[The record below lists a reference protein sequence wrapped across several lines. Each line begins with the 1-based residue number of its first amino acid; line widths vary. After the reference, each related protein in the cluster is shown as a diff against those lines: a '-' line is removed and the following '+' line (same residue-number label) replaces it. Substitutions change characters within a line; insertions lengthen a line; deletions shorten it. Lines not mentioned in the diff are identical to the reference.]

1 MKISYNLLKEII
13 NVDLPFEQE
22 LEALTSIG
30 LEVEGN
36 TIYESIPGSLEGVV
50 VGKVLKCIKH
60 PNADRL
66 KVTEVDVG
74 TKNTLQI
81 ICGAPNV
88 KEGLKVPVALIGTNL
103 YNEKSESFKILK
115 SKIRGE
121 ISEGMICSEK
131 ELQLGESHEGI
142 MILDEIYHIGKK
154 CSEIFEIYN
163 DNLIEIGL
171 TPNRSDAISHLGVA
185 RDLKAWCI
193 SHNIDYSFKIPQVK
207 EYKFGSNSSFKLNV
221 ENFKSCPYY
230 SGALISNIDVKS
242 SPNWM
247 QNYLKAIGIIPKN
260 NIVDITNY
268 VMHEL
273 GQPLHA
279 FDLSKIDDEIIVKT
293 LPNDTSF
300 VTLDGE
306 KRTLS
311 NEDLM
316 ICDKSKPLCIAG
328 VYGGINSGISKKT
341 KKIFLE
347 CALFSPITIRKSS
360 KRHGLTTDAS
370 FRYERGIDPD
380 MLHYA
385 LCRAIDLI
393 IDLAG
398 GMLDGNILKIE
409 GGERHLKKINFRYDK
424 IYSTAGFKIPEFKI
438 DNILDSLDIKIISK
452 NKNELKIKLPSYR
465 HDVTREIDVI
475 EEIMR
480 IYGYNNIPSVS
491 DSKTHYPEKSSKSN
505 ESLKNVIVSQLIG
518 LGFNEVVN
526 NSIISPTLNNF
537 KEEIDQSKLVK
548 IKNPLGKEISQM
560 RNSLLFG
567 LLENTSFNLKRQE
580 QNIKI
585 FETGSIYLN
594 DQENFNDQEKFI
606 ENKNLSLSITGN
618 FYDKNW
624 IYKKELDNFFKIK
637 GIVRSILVKLGLDK
651 YEEIVSNRSIFEKVI
666 DFRIGGKVI
675 ASAGTINSKIRN
687 HFEIDEEVACA
698 ELDLNN
704 ISAFYLNKK
713 FKVTPIPQ
721 FPFSKRDYAI
731 LIDNKIDFNSIKEK
745 CFKINRKLLFKIDLF
760 DVYNGKELPKNKK
773 SYGISFYFYNKE
785 KTITDSEINIVC
797 NKLEKMFK
805 NSFGAELR

>member
-22 LEALTSIG
+22 LDVLTSIG
-30 LEVEGN
+30 LEVEDN
-36 TIYESIPGSLEGVV
+36 SIYESIPGSLEGVV

-74 TKNTLQI
+74 KKDTLQI

-103 YNEKSESFKILK
+103 YNEKGESFKILK

-142 MILDEIYHIGKK
+142 MILDEIHHEGKK

-171 TPNRSDAISHLGVA
+171 TPNRSDAISHLGLA

-193 SHNIDYSFKIPQVK
+193 SNNINYIFKIPKVK
-207 EYKFGSNSSFKLNV
+207 EYKLGTNSSFKLNV
-221 ENFKSCPYY
+221 ENFETCPYY
-230 SGALISNIDVKS
+230 SGALISNINVKS
-242 SPNWM
+242 SPKWM
-247 QNYLKAIGIIPKN
+247 QNYLKTIGIIPKN

-279 FDLSKIDDEIIVKT
+279 FDLSKIEDEIIVKT
-293 LPNDTSF
+293 LPDNTGF
-300 VTLDGE
+300 ITLDGE

-347 CALFSPITIRKSS
+347 CALFSPTTIRKSS

-380 MLHYA
+380 MLHYS

-398 GMLDGNILKIE
+398 GILEGNILKIDR
-409 GGERHLKKINFRYDK
+409 GKRHLKKINIRYDK
-424 IYSTAGFKIPEFKI
+424 IRMTSGFKIPESKI
-438 DNILDSLDIKIISK
+438 DSILESLDIKIISK
-452 NKNELKIKLPSYR
+452 NKNELNIELPSYR

-480 IYGYNNIPSVS
+480 IYGYNNIPSLS
-491 DSKTHYPEKSSKSN
+491 DSKTHYSEKSFNSY
-505 ESLKNVIVSQLIG
+505 ESLKNLIINQLIG

-526 NSIISPTLNNF
+526 NSIISPNSNNF
-537 KEEIDQSKLVK
+537 NKEIDQSKLVN
-548 IKNPLGKEISQM
+548 IINPLGKEISQM

-567 LLENTSFNLKRQE
+567 LLENISFNLKRQE
-580 QNIKI
+580 QNIKV
-585 FETGSIYLN
+585 FEIGSIYLN
-594 DQENFNDQEKFI
+594 DQDKFI
-606 ENKNLSLSITGN
+606 ENKHLSLSITGN
-618 FYDKNW
+618 FYNKNW
-624 IYKKELDNFFKIK
+624 IYKKESDIFFRIK
-637 GIVRSILVKLGLDK
+637 GIVNSILIKLGLDK
-651 YEEIVSNRSIFEKVI
+651 YQEIAYRRSMFEKAI
-666 DFRIGGKVI
+666 EFRIDGKMV
-675 ASAGTINSKIRN
+675 ASAGTINNKTSN
-687 HFEIDEEVACA
+687 HFDIDEEVAYA
-698 ELDLNN
+698 ELDLSH
-704 ISAFYLNKK
+704 ISAFYSNKK
-713 FKVTPIPQ
+713 FKVAPIPQ

-760 DVYNGKELPKNKK
+760 DVYNGKELPTNKK

-785 KTITDSEINIVC
+785 KTVTDSEINIVC
-797 NKLEKMFK
+797 KELEKMFV

>member
-13 NVDLPFEQE
+13 NVDLSFEQE
-22 LEALTSIG
+22 LDALTSIG
-30 LEVEGN
+30 LEVEDN
-36 TIYESIPGSLEGVV
+36 SIYESIPGSLEGVV

-74 TKNTLQI
+74 SKNTLQI

-88 KEGLKVPVALIGTNL
+88 AEGLKVPVALIGTNL
-103 YNEKSESFKILK
+103 YNEKGESFKILK

-131 ELQLGESHEGI
+131 ELQVGESHEGI
-142 MILDEIYHIGKK
+142 MILDEIHHEGKK
-154 CSEIFEIYN
+154 CSELFQIYN

-171 TPNRSDAISHLGVA
+171 TPNRSDAMSHLGIA
-185 RDLKAWCI
+185 RDLRAWCI
-193 SHNIDYSFKIPQVK
+193 SNNINHSFKIPKVK
-207 EYKFGSNSSFKLNV
+207 EYKLGSNPRFKLNV
-221 ENFKSCPYY
+221 ENFETCPYY
-230 SGALISNIDVKS
+230 SGALISNVNVKS
-242 SPNWM
+242 SPKWM
-247 QNYLKAIGIIPKN
+247 QNYLKTIGIVPKN
-260 NIVDITNY
+260 NIVDVTNY

-279 FDLSKIDDEIIVKT
+279 FDLSMIEDEIIVKT
-293 LPNDTSF
+293 LPNSTNF
-300 VTLDGE
+300 ITLDGE

-341 KKIFLE
+341 NKIFLE
-347 CALFSPITIRKSS
+347 CALFSPVTIRKSS
-360 KRHGLTTDAS
+360 KRHGLITDAS

-398 GMLDGNILKIE
+398 GMLDGNILEIGK
-409 GGERHLKKINFRYDK
+409 GKRHLKKINFRYDK
-424 IYSTAGFKIPEFKI
+424 LCMTAGFKIPKSKI
-438 DNILDSLDIKIISK
+438 DSILESLDIKIISK
-452 NKNELKIKLPSYR
+452 NKKELMIELPSYR

-480 IYGYNNIPSVS
+480 IYGYNKIPSLS
-491 DSKTHYPEKSSKSN
+491 DSKTHYPEKSFKSY
-505 ESLKNVIVSQLIG
+505 EFFKNVIVNQLIG

-537 KEEIDQSKLVK
+537 KKEVDQSNLIK
-548 IKNPLGKEISQM
+548 ILNPLGKEISQM

-567 LLENTSFNLKRQE
+567 LLENISFNFKRQQ
-580 QNIKI
+580 QNIKV
-585 FETGSIYLN
+585 FETGSTYLN
-594 DQENFNDQEKFI
+594 NQDKFI

-618 FYDKNW
+618 FYNRNW
-624 IYKKELDNFFKIK
+624 IYKKESDIFFRIK
-637 GIVRSILVKLGLDK
+637 GIVNSILIKLGLEK
-651 YEEIVSNRSIFEKVI
+651 YEEIESQRSMFEKVI
-666 DFRIGGKVI
+666 EFRIGGKVI
-675 ASAGTINSKIRN
+675 ASVGNINSKISN
-687 HFEIDEEVACA
+687 YFDIDEEVGYA
-698 ELDLNN
+698 ELDLNHMF
-704 ISAFYLNKK
+704 AFYSNKK
-713 FKVTPIPQ
+713 FKLSPVPQ

-731 LIDNKIDFNSIKEK
+731 LIDNKIDFNSIKEE

-760 DVYNGKELPKNKK
+760 DVYNGEELPKNKK

-785 KTITDSEINIVC
+785 KTVTDSEINIVC
-797 NKLEKMFK
+797 KDIEKLFI
-805 NSFGAELR
+805 NNFGAELR

>member
-1 MKISYNLLKEII
+1 MKISYNLLNEII
-13 NVDLPFEQE
+13 NVDLPFEHK
-22 LEALTSIG
+22 LDALTSIG
-30 LEVEGN
+30 LEVEDSK
-36 TIYESIPGSLEGVV
+36 IYESIPGSLEGVV
-50 VGKVLKCIKH
+50 VGKVLKCINH

-66 KVTEVDVG
+66 KVTEVNVG
-74 TKNTLQI
+74 KKNTLQI

-88 KEGLKVPVALIGTNL
+88 REGLKVPVALIGTNL
-103 YNEKSESFKILK
+103 YNDKGESFKILK

-142 MILDEIYHIGKK
+142 MIIDEIHHEGKN
-154 CSEIFEIYN
+154 CSEIFKIYN

-171 TPNRSDAISHLGVA
+171 TPNRSDAMSHLGVA

-193 SHNIDYSFKIPQVK
+193 SNDINYSFKIPKVK
-207 EYKFGSNSSFKLNV
+207 EYKSGSNSNFKINV
-221 ENFKSCPYY
+221 ENFETCPYY
-230 SGALISNIDVKS
+230 SGALISNINVKS
-242 SPNWM
+242 SPKWM
-247 QNYLKAIGIIPKN
+247 QNYLKTIGIIPKN

-279 FDLSKIDDEIIVKT
+279 FDLSKIEDEIIVKT
-293 LPNDTSF
+293 LPDNTGF
-300 VTLDGE
+300 ITLDGE
-306 KRTLS
+306 KRSLS

-316 ICDKSKPLCIAG
+316 ICDKSRPLCIAG

-347 CALFSPITIRKSS
+347 SALFSPITIRKSS
-360 KRHGLTTDAS
+360 KRHGLMTDAS

-398 GMLDGNILKIE
+398 GKVDGNILKIDD
-409 GGERHLKKINFRYDK
+409 GKRHLKKINFRYDK
-424 IYSTAGFKIPEFKI
+424 MYSTAGFKIPESKI
-438 DNILDSLDIKIISK
+438 DIILESLDIKIISK
-452 NKNELKIKLPSYR
+452 IKNELKIEIPGYR

-491 DSKTHYPEKSSKSN
+491 DSKTHYPEKSNKSN
-505 ESLKNVIVSQLIG
+505 ESLKNLIVNQLIG

-567 LLENTSFNLKRQE
+567 LLENISFNLKRQE
-580 QNIKI
+580 QNIKV

-594 DQENFNDQEKFI
+594 DQEKFI
-606 ENKNLSLSITGN
+606 ENKKLSLSIIGN

-624 IYKKELDNFFKIK
+624 IYKKDSNIFFRVK
-637 GIVRSILVKLGLDK
+637 GIVNSILMKLGLDK
-651 YEEIVSNRSIFEKVI
+651 YEEIVSNRSIFEKFI
-666 DFRIGGKVI
+666 EFRIGGKVI
-675 ASAGTINSKIRN
+675 GSAGTVNSKIRN

-704 ISAFYLNKK
+704 ISALYSNKK
-713 FKVTPIPQ
+713 FKVAPIPQ

-731 LIDNKIDFNSIKEK
+731 LIENKIDFNSIKEK

-785 KTITDSEINIVC
+785 KTITDFEINIVC
-797 NKLEKMFK
+797 DELEKMFI